1 MISQENLPES
11 PLIKANI
18 LSKLMFWWLNG
29 FFATGNKRDL
39 QINDIHQAL
48 PNDKSKKLGDRL
60 TKEWDREL
68 EKSKLGQK
76 GSKPSLRM
84 AIVRQFGFYYMGVGL
99 LALIEECITRI
110 AQPLCLGLLI
120 RYFSKKEEFN
130 EADGYLFAGAVVFAS
145 GFYTF
150 THHPYFFGVQ
160 HVGMKIRIACCALV
174 YRKALRLSQTALGK
188 TNVGQLTNL
197 LSNDVN
203 RFDQSCVFLHYL
215 WVGPIQTAIVT
226 YILWGYYGP
235 SCLAGLCVLV
245 LFVPFQAYCGK
256 LFSGLRQST
265 ATKTDRRIRVM
276 NEIVSGMRVIKMYT
290 WEKPFAALVN
300 DSRKDEVKVIR
311 KTSRLRAINM
321 SLFYTSSKLII
332 FLTLLVYVL
341 TDNTLTAEKVFVTL
355 SLYNNVRLIMTLF
368 FPNGVSQL
376 AETLVSINRL
386 QTFLLMEERSSTD
399 SSNIIDGKEKPLSK
413 QPDPNDNLM
422 TGVYLQNVSAKW
434 SPEYAEDTLSNITL
448 KVEEGELV
456 AVIGHVGCGK
466 GSLLHAILKELPA
479 SSGSVLV
486 NGTVAYTS
494 QEPWVFAGSVRHNI
508 LFGKEFDPVWYE
520 KVITACAL
528 KRDMELFPYGDKTLV
543 GDRGAS
549 LSGGQKA
556 RITLARAVYAD
567 ADVYILDDPLSA
579 VDAEVG
585 RHLFEKCICG
595 ILAKKA
601 RILVTH
607 QLQFLKSVNKI
618 MLMDNGKVQI
628 EGNYTD
634 LLTSGIDFAQLLQ
647 TEEDKTDSTPNISPL
662 KRTSF
667 GRSRTLSDAS
677 VSSVTSRSSIIKKS
691 SITVASGEGSLLGNA
706 YTYDDMSDSED
717 EEDSISPDGSPSKK
731 SMISGVN
738 RKASVAKSIDGPK
751 AVEEASSAGSVKLSL
766 YWKYFKSG
774 SGFFSFFMM
783 VLFNVITQILFSGA
797 DWWLNFWTKT
807 QEENYEIPVEPDSS
821 LYELYNNTDIQVY
834 TYSGIIAALFV
845 ASMVRTLLFFSI
857 CMNASIKLH
866 DAMFKGIIRSPIRF
880 FEVNPIGRLLGRF
893 SKDCG
898 IMDDILPICF
908 FDTVEIFLNVIGIL
922 VIVGLVNPIL
932 LAPAAVLFLIFYFLR
947 RFYLRT
953 ARSVKRLE
961 GVARSP
967 VFSHLTTSLY
977 GLTTIRAFRA
987 EDEFCKQFDDHQ
999 DMHTSSWFLF
1009 IATTRWFG
1017 IWLDWLSVVF
1027 IAFVS
1032 FSFMLSAQDGAQ
1044 VGLAVSS
1051 AMMLTGMLQWGVRQ
1065 SAEVENQM
1073 VSVERVL
1080 EYTKIPPELPLE
1092 STPDKTPPKEWPEN
1106 GEIVMRDVQ
1115 LGYGDDAPVLKN
1127 ITCTFKSK
1135 EKVGIVGRTGAGKS
1149 SLITAIFRI
1158 AEPTGVIEIDG
1169 INVLQIGLHDLRS
1182 KISII
1187 PQDPVLFTGTLR
1199 KNLDP
1204 FSNYNDEEIWRV
1216 LEEVH
1221 LADEVRQTSAGLSV
1235 EVTEGG
1241 GNFSVGQR
1249 QLVCLGRAIL
1259 RKNKILVLDEATAN
1273 VDPETD
1279 ALIQKTIRTKFLE
1292 CTVLTVAHRLH
1303 TVIDS
1308 DKILVLDAGSVK
1320 EYNDPYILLQDR
1332 SSALYSLVQQ
1342 TGTATADALY
1352 KVAKSAHLSRRRGE
1366 PLSEETELEQ

>member
-1 MISQENLPES
+1 M
-11 PLIKANI
+11 
-18 LSKLMFWWLNG
+18 
-29 FFATGNKRDL
+29 GNKRDL
-39 QINDIHQAL
+39 QIDDIYQAM
-48 PNDKSKKLGDRL
+48 PNDKSKRLGDRL
-60 TKEWDREL
+60 AKEWDKEL
-68 EKSKLGQK
+68 KKSELDQK
-76 GSKPSLRM
+76 GSKKKLPSLGM
-84 AIVRQFGFYYMGVGL
+84 AIVREFGPYFMGVGL
-99 LALIEECITRI
+99 LAFVEECGTRI
-110 AQPLCLGLLI
+110 AQPLMLGYLI
-120 RYFSKKEEFN
+120 RYFTKKEEFN

-174 YRKALRLSQTALGK
+174 YRKSLRLSQTALGK

-235 SCLAGLCVLV
+235 SCLAGLFVLV

-256 LFSGLRQST
+256 LFSGLRTST
-265 ATKTDRRIRVM
+265 ATKTDKRIRVM

-311 KTSRLRAINM
+311 KTSRLRAVNM

-341 TDNTLTAEKVFVTL
+341 TDHTLTAEKVFVTL

-376 AETLVSINRL
+376 AETLVSIKRL
-386 QTFLLMEERSSTD
+386 QNFLLMEERPSNLLK
-399 SSNIIDGKEKPLSK
+399 SSNVPNGKEETLNK
-413 QPDPNDNLM
+413 QSDPNDNLV
-422 TGVYLQNVSAKW
+422 TGVFLQNVSAKW
-434 SPEYAEDTLSNITL
+434 SPEYAEDTLSNVSL
-448 KVEEGELV
+448 KVQQGELV

-479 SSGSVLV
+479 SSGSVVV
-486 NGTVAYTS
+486 NGSVAYTS

-508 LFGKEFDPVWYE
+508 LFGKEFDPDWYE

-528 KRDMELFPYGDKTLV
+528 KRDMELFP
-543 GDRGAS
+543 
-549 LSGGQKA
+549 
-556 RITLARAVYAD
+556 AVYAD
-567 ADVYILDDPLSA
+567 ADVYLLDDPLSA

-595 ILAKKA
+595 ILEKKA

-607 QLQFLKSVNKI
+607 QLQFLKSVNHI
-618 MLMDNGKVQI
+618 MLMDNGKIQV
-628 EGNYTD
+628 EGNYTA

-647 TEEDKTDSTPNISPL
+647 TEEDKTGSTSNMSPL

-667 GRSRTLSDAS
+667 GRSRTLSN
-677 VSSVTSRSSIIKKS
+677 SSVTSITSYGSPIKRSSI
-691 SITVASGEGSLLGNA
+691 VSGEGSLLGNA
-706 YTYDDMSDSED
+706 YTYDDVSDSENED
-717 EEDSISPDGSPSKK
+717 ESISPDGSPSKI
-731 SMISGVN
+731 SMIA
-738 RKASVAKSIDGPK
+738 RKKSIDGPN
-751 AVEEASSAGSVKLSL
+751 AVEETKSAGSMKLSL
-766 YWKYFKSG
+766 YWKYFKFG
-774 SGFFSFFMM
+774 SGTFSFFLM
-783 VLFNVITQILFSGA
+783 VLFNILTQILFSGA
-797 DWWLNFWTKT
+797 DWWLNFWTKS
-807 QEENYEIPVEPDSS
+807 QEEDFEIPVESDNP

-834 TYSGIIAALFV
+834 TYSGIIVALFA
-845 ASMVRTLLFFSI
+845 ASMLRTLLFFSI
-857 CMNASIKLH
+857 CMTASVNLH

-880 FEVNPIGRLLGRF
+880 F
-893 SKDCG
+893 
-898 IMDDILPICF
+898 
-908 FDTVEIFLNVIGIL
+908 EIFLNVIGIL

-932 LAPAAVLFLIFYFLR
+932 LAPAAVLFVIFYFLR

-977 GLTTIRAFRA
+977 GLTTIRAFEA
-987 EDEFCKQFDDHQ
+987 EEELCKQFDDHQ

-1027 IAFVS
+1027 IAFVA
-1032 FSFMLSAQDGAQ
+1032 FSFMLSNQDGAQ

-1073 VSVERVL
+1073 VSVERVM
-1080 EYTKIPPELPLE
+1080 EYTKIEPEAALE
-1092 STPDKTPPKEWPEN
+1092 STQDKKPPKDWPKN
-1106 GEIVMRDVQ
+1106 GEIIMRDVQ

-1149 SLITAIFRI
+1149 SLITALFRI
-1158 AEPTGVIEIDG
+1158 AEPTGLIEIDG
-1169 INVLQIGLHDLRS
+1169 IDVLQIGLHDLRS
-1182 KISII
+1182 KVSII

-1204 FSNYNDEEIWRV
+1204 FNNYSDEEIWRV

-1221 LADEVRQTSAGLSV
+1221 LADEVRQTSAGISV

-1259 RKNKILVLDEATAN
+1259 RKNRILVLDEATAN

-1308 DKILVLDAGSVK
+1308 DKVLVLDAGCVK
-1320 EYNDPYILLQDR
+1320 EYDDPYILLQDR
-1332 SSALYSLVQQ
+1332 TSALYSLVQQ
-1342 TGTATADALY
+1342 TGSATADALY
-1352 KVAKSAHLSRRRGE
+1352 KVAKDAHLSRRRGE
-1366 PLSEETELEQ
+1366 PLSEEVETAEQ